1 MLQRISEHAG
11 EDFQDVVYKD
21 PGQGAVSSSAEIPI
35 GLHEFVTRAVQV
47 ALADPLA
54 LAQSLG
60 EYLTEPKAN
69 VWFEANPW
77 VDRGAIHLDRR
88 TRMMYDDEHVFIN
101 GESFR
106 AAGTDAKLMRI
117 LANTRQLESKD
128 TLRLSAG
135 ARELLMQWCEDGW
148 VYAVD

>member
-1 MLQRISEHAG
+1 
-11 EDFQDVVYKD
+11 
-21 PGQGAVSSSAEIPI
+21 VSSSAAIPL
-35 GLHEFVTRAVQV
+35 GLNAFVKRAVHA
-47 ALADPLA
+47 ALANPSA

-77 VDRGAIHLDRR
+77 FDRGAIHLDRR
-88 TRMMYDDEHVFIN
+88 TRMMYDDKHIFIN

-117 LANTRQLESKD
+117 LANNRQLESKD
-128 TLRLSAG
+128 ALRLSEG

-148 VYAVD
+148 LYAAD